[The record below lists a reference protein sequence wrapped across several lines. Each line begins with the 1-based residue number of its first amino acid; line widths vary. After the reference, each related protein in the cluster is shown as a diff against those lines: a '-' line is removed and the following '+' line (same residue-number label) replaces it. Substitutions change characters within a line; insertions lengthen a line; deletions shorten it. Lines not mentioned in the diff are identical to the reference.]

1 MTPNEQNKSQNLSPN
16 AVWGKYPC
24 PPEMVNKV
32 IAIIHPAIMF
42 CNAFSSETLEQKAEK
57 LCLYVEAKHE
67 ETTLENFCTLE
78 ELQAHGIALGVVC
91 RYRDTV
97 IEPLQI

>member
-1 MTPNEQNKSQNLSPN
+1 MTPHEQNKNLSPN
-16 AVWGKYPC
+16 SVWGKYPC

-42 CNAFSSETLEQKAEK
+42 CNAFPSWTMEQKAEK

-67 ETTLENFCTLE
+67 EQTLENFCTLQD
-78 ELQAHGIALGVVC
+78 LQVAGIALGIVC
-91 RYRDTV
+91 RYRDTI
-97 IEPLQI
+97 IEPMVF